1 MCFFD
6 RNSRGESFA
15 EKEFEILKKISKEKG
30 EDFIIQEFEKE
41 ILAVCKKFS
50 ESGQSGGS
58 APYTASAIAESINR
72 LSLFK
77 PLTPLTGNDSEWED
91 VSSLW
96 CTSKKMFQN
105 KRLSSVFK
113 NEERAYFIDAI
124 VFQDENG
131 NCFTGSALLRDEKI
145 GSSQFIKEFPFI
157 YKTFYVDVYFDIKK
171 DEYCIEDELQLVEV
185 FDYYDEKRLTE
196 N

>member
-1 MCFFD
+1 MWFL
-6 RNSRGESFA
+6 NKKSRGETFA

-30 EDFIIQEFEKE
+30 EEFLVQEFEKE

-50 ESGQSGGS
+50 RSGQSGGS
-58 APYTASAIAESINR
+58 APYTASAIAEAIKR

-77 PLTPLTGNDSEWED
+77 PLTPLTGDDSEWEELPNSGC
-91 VSSLW
+91 SSEKL
-96 CTSKKMFQN
+96 FQN

-113 NEERAYFIDAI
+113 NEERADFLNAI

-131 NCFTGSALLRDEKI
+131 NCFTGSALLKDEKI
-145 GSSQFIKEFPFI
+145 RSSQFIKEFPFTE
-157 YKTFYVDVYFDIKK
+157 KTFYVDVYFDIKK

-185 FDYYDEKRLTE
+185 FDYYDEKA
-196 N
+196 

>member
-1 MCFFD
+1 MWFL
-6 RNSRGESFA
+6 NKKSRGETFA

-30 EDFIIQEFEKE
+30 EEFLVQEFEKE

-50 ESGQSGGS
+50 RSGQSGGS
-58 APYTASAIAESINR
+58 APYTASAIAEAIKR

-77 PLTPLTGNDSEWED
+77 PLTPLTGDDSEWEELPNSGC
-91 VSSLW
+91 SSEKL
-96 CTSKKMFQN
+96 FQN

-113 NEERAYFIDAI
+113 NEERADFLNAI

-131 NCFTGSALLRDEKI
+131 NCFTGSALLKDEKI
-145 GSSQFIKEFPFI
+145 RSSQFIKEFPFTE
-157 YKTFYVDVYFDIKK
+157 KTFYVDVYFDIKK

-185 FDYYDEKRLTE
+185 FDYYDEKV
-196 N
+196 

>member
-1 MCFFD
+1 MWFL
-6 RNSRGESFA
+6 NKKSRGESFA

-30 EDFIIQEFEKE
+30 EEFLVQEFEKE

-50 ESGQSGGS
+50 RSGQSGGS
-58 APYTASAIAESINR
+58 APYTASAIAEAIKR

-77 PLTPLTGNDSEWED
+77 PLTPLTGDDSEWEELPNSGC
-91 VSSLW
+91 SSEKL
-96 CTSKKMFQN
+96 FQN

-113 NEERAYFIDAI
+113 NEERADFLNAI

-131 NCFTGSALLRDEKI
+131 NCFTGSALLKDEKI
-145 GSSQFIKEFPFI
+145 RSSQFIKEFPFTE
-157 YKTFYVDVYFDIKK
+157 KTFYVDVYFDIKK

-185 FDYYDEKRLTE
+185 FDYYDEKA
-196 N
+196 

>member
-1 MCFFD
+1 MWFLNK
-6 RNSRGESFA
+6 NSRGETFA

-30 EDFIIQEFEKE
+30 EEFLVQEFEKE

-58 APYTASAIAESINR
+58 APYTASAIAESIKR

-96 CTSKKMFQN
+96 CTSKKVFQN
-105 KRLSSVFK
+105 KRLLSVFK
-113 NEERAYFIDAI
+113 DKEGAYFIDAI

-131 NCFTGSALLRDEKI
+131 NCFTGSALLRDKKI

-171 DEYCIEDELQLVEV
+171 DEYCIEDELQLVEI
-185 FDYYDEKRLTE
+185 FDYYDEKRLTT